1 MADGIDTLPAGV
13 PALTIGWHVMAWGA
27 QNLRQPNGPRAGKLW
42 QPTARQIRF
51 RLWFYALDENGRWLF
66 QRGIRRLAKGSG
78 KSPDAAVM
86 SLTELLGPVRI
97 DVDRWLDAGGD
108 QAAIDMVGR
117 DGTPEFVKPVDMALV
132 QIAATAESQ
141 TANTMRVVAAMAQ
154 KRGELANRYHLDPGK
169 TVIYGPNGG
178 ELRVIT
184 SSASAAEGSPSTF
197 IVADETEHWTPAT
210 GGQDLAQTLKRNLAK
225 LSNRMVET
233 ANAWEPG
240 AGSVAESTFTA
251 WQAQQEGRTQGDGR
265 YLYDALIAPADT
277 DLKDEKSMTS
287 ALSFVYSDCPW
298 VDEKTILDTAWDG
311 ETTADVVRRFYLN
324 QPTAAEDA
332 WVTPMEWAAL
342 TAELVEGVEGP
353 VRRIQDGED
362 VVLFFDGSKS
372 RDATGLVGCAM
383 SDGHIFTV
391 GGWEPSGDDEVP
403 AHEVDAWVAQAFKR
417 WSVVAFFA
425 DVREWESFVKLSWP
439 EAYGDDL
446 LIHASRTGKEPQAI
460 AWDMRS
466 KSFDFTAATELAH
479 TELVEKTFTHDG
491 HPMLSRHVEHAR
503 NRKNHY
509 GITIGKESKDSSKKI
524 DLAVCMIGA
533 RMVRRLVL
541 ASDAW
546 KKRQRRGEGGP
557 NRVIL
562 L

>member
-1 MADGIDTLPAGV
+1 
-13 PALTIGWHVMAWGA
+13 MAWGA
-27 QNLRQPNGPRAGKLW
+27 RNLQQPNGPRAGKLW

-51 RLWFYALDENGRWLF
+51 RLWYYAIAKDGRWLF

-86 SLTELLGPVRI
+86 SLTELLGPVRL

-108 QAAIDMVGR
+108 QVALDRIAR

-141 TANTMRVVAAMAQ
+141 TANTMRVVSAMAQ
-154 KRGELANRYHLDPGK
+154 KRGQLATKYHLDPGK
-169 TVIYGPNGG
+169 TVIYAPNGS

-240 AGSVAESTFTA
+240 AGSVAESTFVA
-251 WQAQQEGRTQGDGR
+251 WQAQQEGRTLGDGR
-265 YLYDALIAPADT
+265 YLYDALIAAPGT
-277 DLKDEKSMTS
+277 DLKDERSLTDG
-287 ALSFVYSDCPW
+287 LSFVYSDCDW
-298 VDEKTILDTAWDG
+298 VDEKTIRDTIWDG
-311 ETTADVVRRFYLN
+311 ETTADVARRFYLN

-342 TAELVEGVEGP
+342 TGELPEGVAGP

-372 RDATGLVGCAM
+372 RDATGIVGCAM

-403 AHEVDAWVAQAFKR
+403 AIEVDACIARSFDR

-425 DVREWESFVKLSWP
+425 DVREWESFTKLSWP
-439 EAYGDDL
+439 EEYGDRL
-446 LIHASRTGKEPQAI
+446 LIHAAPGSKEPQAI

-466 KSFDFTAATELAH
+466 RTFDFTAATELAH
-479 TELVEKTFTHDG
+479 TELIEQTFTHDG
-491 HPMLSRHVEHAR
+491 NPMLARHVQNAR
-503 NRKNHY
+503 RRPNRY
-509 GITIGKESKDSSKKI
+509 GVSVGKESKDSPKKI

-546 KKRQRRGEGGP
+546 KKRSRATGP
-557 NRVIL
+557 NRVIVL
-562 L
+562 